1 MVITALTRNQ
11 VARKGSWVRI
21 PPPPVDK
28 PRERFSGFL
37 FFHSPDA
44 ALCAHRENCHFLCLA
59 LDIFNHLLYTHI
71 QSTEDVRRGTPPRV
85 SAFVCPFLYSRTYY
99 FKEVCM
105 KKSLEELE
113 KLIREALEEKE
124 IIVDSV
130 TYEKNSGNYN
140 VLSVVLD
147 KLGGIDL
154 DTVVEATN
162 IINPIVDKYDL
173 TDDSYILDVTS
184 KERGKENE

>member
-1 MVITALTRNQ
+1 
-11 VARKGSWVRI
+11 
-21 PPPPVDK
+21 
-28 PRERFSGFL
+28 
-37 FFHSPDA
+37 
-44 ALCAHRENCHFLCLA
+44 
-59 LDIFNHLLYTHI
+59 
-71 QSTEDVRRGTPPRV
+71 
-85 SAFVCPFLYSRTYY
+85 
-99 FKEVCM
+99 M
-105 KKSLEELE
+105 KKDLKELE
-113 KLIREALEEKE
+113 SLIKKALEEKE
-124 IIVDSV
+124 ILVDSV

-147 KLGGIDL
+147 KVGGIDL

>member
-1 MVITALTRNQ
+1 
-11 VARKGSWVRI
+11 
-21 PPPPVDK
+21 
-28 PRERFSGFL
+28 
-37 FFHSPDA
+37 
-44 ALCAHRENCHFLCLA
+44 
-59 LDIFNHLLYTHI
+59 
-71 QSTEDVRRGTPPRV
+71 
-85 SAFVCPFLYSRTYY
+85 
-99 FKEVCM
+99 M